1 MKLAFTFILAL
12 TSLTGFS
19 QEKLGTFHLTDEII
33 AVTVD
38 RPGDL
43 YLQTSKGEIQK
54 FDINGNPVSIYKGQA
69 IPDLF
74 DPRDGARLFA
84 YYKSDQHYSY
94 FNPSFEEMAT
104 YEVDSS
110 FVIEPLLACPA
121 GDHNVWVI
129 DAADKTLK
137 KIDVRNNRVDV
148 DVALTNMN
156 EISRVKYMREYQGF
170 VFILDPRKGIQIYS
184 GMGRALRT
192 IGKAGVPHFN
202 FIGEELYYPEDGK
215 LKFFNLFTAEVRELP
230 LPTGTKFLL
239 LTDERQYVIRQ
250 KSVDILSVHN

>member
-1 MKLAFTFILAL
+1 MKLALTLILAL
-12 TSLTGFS
+12 TSLTGVS
-19 QEKLGTFHLTDEII
+19 QEKLGTFQVTDEIT

-54 FDINGNPVSIYKGQA
+54 FDINGKLSSIYKGQA
-69 IPDLF
+69 IPNLF

-94 FNPSFEEMAT
+94 FNPSFEEMAS
-104 YEVDSS
+104 YEIDSS

-137 KIDVRNNRVDV
+137 KIDVKNNNVDV
-148 DVALTNMN
+148 DVALTN
-156 EISRVKYMREYQGF
+156 ITGLSGVKYMREYQGF
-170 VFILDPRKGIQIYS
+170 VFILDPLGGIQIYS
-184 GMGRALRT
+184 AMGRSLRT
-192 IGKAGVPHFN
+192 IGKGGVPYFN

-215 LKFFNLFTAEVRELP
+215 LKFFNLFTAEARELP
-230 LPTGTKFLL
+230 LPSGTKFLL